1 MRILVAEDDVAIAE
15 VLAYSLRKAGYEV
28 DVAHDGEVAD
38 QALAQDAFDLV
49 ILDLGL
55 PRKPGLEVLRAL
67 RSRGS
72 RVPVLV
78 LTALDDVGHRVEGL
92 DAGADDYLQKPFE
105 FAEVEARV
113 RALARRGRS
122 PNPGLL
128 TLGDLTFD
136 RAARIARLNGEPL
149 ELSPREATF
158 LEVLL
163 ERAGRLATRDQLAA
177 RLGEGSPE
185 TSAMTL
191 EVCAQRLRRSLA
203 PAGIGVVAVPA
214 LGYSLQRIESSS

>member
-15 VLAYSLRKAGYEV
+15 VLAYSLRKAGYGV
-28 DVAHDGEVAD
+28 DVAHDGETAE
-38 QALAQDAFDLV
+38 QALAQIAFDLV

-55 PRKPGLEVLRAL
+55 PRKPGLEVLRTL

-72 RVPVLV
+72 RIPVLV

-113 RALARRGRS
+113 RALVRRGRS
-122 PNPGLL
+122 PNPALL

-136 RAARIARLNGEPL
+136 RAARLARLNGEPL
-149 ELSPREATF
+149 DLSPREVAF

-163 ERAGRLATRDQLAA
+163 ERAGRLVTRDQLAA
-177 RLGEGSPE
+177 RLGEGSEE
-185 TSAMTL
+185 TSAVTL

-214 LGYSLQRIESSS
+214 LGYSLQRIESST

>member
-15 VLAYSLRKAGYEV
+15 VLAYSLRKAGYGV
-28 DVAHDGEVAD
+28 DVAHDGETAE
-38 QALAQDAFDLV
+38 QALAQIAFDLV

-55 PRKPGLEVLRAL
+55 PRKPGLEVLRTL

-72 RVPVLV
+72 RIPVLV

-113 RALARRGRS
+113 RALVRRGRS
-122 PNPGLL
+122 PNPALL

-136 RAARIARLNGEPL
+136 RAARLARLNGEPL
-149 ELSPREATF
+149 DLSPREAAF

-163 ERAGRLATRDQLAA
+163 ERAGRLVTRDQLAA
-177 RLGEGSPE
+177 RLGEGSEE
-185 TSAMTL
+185 TSAVTL

-214 LGYSLQRIESSS
+214 LGYSLQRIESST